1 MASIPI
7 LPVKSF
13 LEFLKFSP
21 SWFKVQNFS
30 DLSWEPPSTF
40 EKGISNHK
48 KFIGPPLWYHILVLN
63 GRHNQWNER
72 RLMNRHLLF
81 S

>member
-13 LEFLKFSP
+13 LEFLKSSP

-48 KFIGPPLWYHILVLN
+48 KLIDPTVYRVEMVRDILRLSC
-63 GRHNQWNER
+63 RLTHNS
-72 RLMNRHLLF
+72 RLF
-81 S
+81 